1 MSWIWTIGA
10 PLVRGVMALLFRVR
24 IEGIQRIPRH
34 GAVVLAPNHVSVLDG
49 PVLSAVTGAHR
60 RRPVRNLVAAEVFHG
75 PIGWILNQARQIPI
89 RRGIGDAGALD
100 AAVAA
105 LREGTCVGIFP
116 EGHVNE
122 EPRGELQRIRSG
134 LTRVA
139 IPGAAPVIPVGI
151 WGTQSAWPSDGPIYA
166 SPLRR
171 PRLAVVFGEPLVPA
185 PGSVETPDGFRRRY
199 VDALRVQVERAR
211 TIAGDPGR

>member
-10 PLVRGVMALLFRVR
+10 PLVRGVMALMFRVR
-24 IEGIQRIPRH
+24 IEGIQHIPRR
-34 GAVVLAPNHVSVLDG
+34 GSVILAPNHVSVLDG
-49 PVLSAVTGAHR
+49 PVLSAVTGAQR

-75 PIGWILNQARQIPI
+75 WMGWILNQARQIPI
-89 RRGIGDAGALD
+89 RRGTGDGSAL
-100 AAVAA
+100 AAAATA

-122 EPRGELQRIRSG
+122 EPWGSLQRIRSG

-139 IPGAAPVIPVGI
+139 LPAATPVIPVGI
-151 WGTQSAWPSDGPIYA
+151 WGTQALWPSDGPDFLA
-166 SPLRR
+166 LLHR

-185 PGSVETPDGFRRRY
+185 PQHAESPEAFRRRY
-199 VDALRVQVERAR
+199 VEALRLQVARAR
-211 TIAGDPGR
+211 ALAGDP